1 MNRTLHLRLLRP
13 AYGALAA
20 MRNLALL
27 LVMLAACTT
36 PTDATNTPET
46 TPETATGLRIL
57 ALGDSLVQGYG
68 LPEPDGFV
76 PQLQAWLAA
85 NGAPD
90 VAVINAGVSGDTTAG
105 GLARIDWTLAEPADA
120 VIVVLGGNDMLRG
133 IDPALVRTNLDGIL
147 ARIGASGLPVLLAG
161 IPAVPNYGEDYA
173 SAFRAVYPDLAA
185 KHGAILYRSFFAG
198 MGGGRSPREVQAL
211 MQPDGI
217 HPSAEGVRLIVDH
230 MGPSVLEL
238 IAVARASR

>member
-1 MNRTLHLRLLRP
+1 MSGRP
-13 AYGALAA
+13 
-20 MRNLALL
+20 RRP
-27 LVMLAACTT
+27 TT
-36 PTDATNTPET
+36 PTDATDTPD
-46 TPETATGLRIL
+46 TAPDATAELRIL
-57 ALGDSLVQGYG
+57 AFGDSLVQGYG
-68 LPEPDGFV
+68 LPEPDGFA
-76 PQLQAWLAA
+76 PQLQSWLAA

-105 GLARIDWTLAEPADA
+105 GLARIDWALAEPADA

-147 ARIGASGLPVLLAG
+147 TAINTRGLPVLLAG

-185 KHGAILYRSFFAG
+185 QHGAILYRSFFSG
-198 MGGGRSPREVQAL
+198 MGSGRSPREVQAL
-211 MQPDGI
+211 MQRDGI
-217 HPSAEGVRLIVDH
+217 HPSAEGVSLIVAH

-238 IAVARASR
+238 IAVARANQ

>member
-1 MNRTLHLRLLRP
+1 
-13 AYGALAA
+13 

-27 LVMLAACTT
+27 LAVLAACTT
-36 PTDATNTPET
+36 PTDATDTPGA
-46 TPETATGLRIL
+46 TPDATAELRIL
-57 ALGDSLVQGYG
+57 AFGDSLVQGYG
-68 LPEPDGFV
+68 LPEPGGFA

-90 VAVINAGVSGDTTAG
+90 AAVINAGVSGETTAG
-105 GLARIDWTLAEPADA
+105 GLARIDWALAEPADA

-147 ARIGASGLPVLLAG
+147 GAIEARGLPVLLAG

-185 KHGAILYRSFFAG
+185 QHGAILYRSFFSG
-198 MGGGRSPREVQAL
+198 MGSGRSPREVQAL
-211 MQPDGI
+211 MQRDGI
-217 HPSAEGVRLIVDH
+217 HPSAEGVSLIVAH

-238 IAVARASR
+238 IAVARANQ